1 MTDPEF
7 NRAKEKKSK
16 LISKKINS
24 IHLYS
29 CRCSTYFR
37 HWQIGFYF
45 ITRFWYKNFIK
56 YSNTVISNIKLLGY
70 RVPKERKTL

>member
-1 MTDPEF
+1 MTDPEFNRAKLHNRRSNKMTEPEF

-37 HWQIGFYF
+37 H
-45 ITRFWYKNFIK
+45 
-56 YSNTVISNIKLLGY
+56 
-70 RVPKERKTL
+70 